1 MSEFAVEAPSLLLF
15 AEAAQLLQQSAQD
28 MAVAGLADT
37 DLPKLIPPAIAR
49 AEMQLEALDLPRSP
63 QLRVT
68 LQSAL
73 ALASPE
79 ELLAFVLQLVGRS
92 GEPDLEVFLRDAQTT
107 TEAIPIPEAL
117 LYIELLS
124 QLRDRLPDAE
134 LAEVIQGGGAAIE
147 SEVATI
153 GLECEAAA
161 TEKGVDLSELRDL
174 TRSLVAERSTEEL
187 LEILTSLSEFVG
199 DEMEPAEFETP
210 PAAEEVKVNGPLLF
224 MAISDRL
231 LASDFDIGAERRLD
245 LRTNREKAEAKLAAM
260 QRSDRVGD
268 EDKQKQIIEQV
279 IGDRAPEDL
288 LLMLD
293 DWFGAKEF

>member
-1 MSEFAVEAPSLLLF
+1 
-15 AEAAQLLQQSAQD
+15 
-28 MAVAGLADT
+28 MAVSGLADT

-49 AEMQLEALDLPRSP
+49 AEVQLEALDLPRSP
-63 QLRVT
+63 QLRAT

-117 LYIELLS
+117 LYVELLR
-124 QLRDRLPDAE
+124 QLHSRLDEVE
-134 LAEVIQGGGAAIE
+134 LAEVIQGGSEAIANE
-147 SEVATI
+147 IATI
-153 GLECEAAA
+153 GQECA
-161 TEKGVDLSELRDL
+161 TVAETKRVDLSELKVL
-174 TRSLVAERSTEEL
+174 TRSLLVERTTEEMLDL
-187 LEILTSLSEFVG
+187 LASLSEFVG
-199 DEMEPAEFETP
+199 EESEMLEAETASA
-210 PAAEEVKVNGPLLF
+210 AAEEVKVNGPLLF

-231 LASDFDIGAERRLD
+231 LASDVDIGAERRLD

-260 QRSDRVGD
+260 TRSDRVGD
-268 EDKQKQIIEQV
+268 VNEQKQLIEKV